1 MGATENSDGKKEIK
15 NEKVFANDTSKNEGV
30 FVMCSVT
37 YSNNDNPSIPV
48 IFSH

>member
-1 MGATENSDGKKEIK
+1 MGATENSDGKKEI
-15 NEKVFANDTSKNEGV
+15 NDEKVFANKNEGV